1 MFSPSDKA
9 DLLMV
14 YSQKIKHQPTTV
26 FKQSKR
32 MKKDYPVVLAVK
44 NPPANAGDAR
54 DAGLIP
60 GSGISP
66 EGEYGKPLKYSCLKN
81 TKDRGPWWTTVQR
94 VTKNQT

>member
-1 MFSPSDKA
+1 MKPILFSPKI
-9 DLLMV
+9 
-14 YSQKIKHQPTTV
+14 SQDENNERAFQV
-26 FKQSKR
+26 E
-32 MKKDYPVVLAVK
+32 PVVK
-44 NPPANAGDAR
+44 NSPANAGDAR